1 MVYVLGMEI
10 IEKLWYGSGVI
21 HYLIKDHEYTSTY
34 FPDSSEIT
42 SFISFHGCSP
52 L

>member
-34 FPDSSEIT
+34 FPG
-42 SFISFHGCSP
+42 FFRNYFFY
-52 L
+52 